1 MFLAAA
7 QACASTVPPDS
18 TWPPLQGWRLSGSET
33 CPISRR
39 AILSCLLL
47 RFAAGFTT
55 FPLKCSA
62 LRSPASFLPPGG
74 TVIKLLQRNTHEEHD
89 LRPGHL
95 RRSPVAVGLGC
106 VGPGWRSEPLRLTV
120 SRPGEGGP
128 SSDLA
133 SQLPPPLLRTQPRL
147 STRRAPTGPH
157 AITSLPVLPAP
168 VAHEAPRHEVPL
180 SLIPGKAVP
189 RQYVSARTGQPVH
202 RERPAVS
209 NQAAA
214 KGTGSS
220 PLALPR
226 WNLCPE
232 GRGTGPALLTR
243 AELRSQRPGLGG
255 GTAGGCGSNT
265 TLSFSFHQNLGEF
278 HKQMFLRLS
287 TYVLL
292 LMYYFISVYLLLFLG
307 KFPDPVNSR

>member
-1 MFLAAA
+1 MWSSSLGIE
-7 QACASTVPPDS
+7 C
-18 TWPPLQGWRLSGSET
+18 RGSRWT
-33 CPISRR
+33 
-39 AILSCLLL
+39 
-47 RFAAGFTT
+47 
-55 FPLKCSA
+55 
-62 LRSPASFLPPGG
+62 
-74 TVIKLLQRNTHEEHD
+74 
-89 LRPGHL
+89 
-95 RRSPVAVGLGC
+95 
-106 VGPGWRSEPLRLTV
+106 
-120 SRPGEGGP
+120 
-128 SSDLA
+128 
-133 SQLPPPLLRTQPRL
+133 
-147 STRRAPTGPH
+147 
-157 AITSLPVLPAP
+157 
-168 VAHEAPRHEVPL
+168 
-180 SLIPGKAVP
+180 
-189 RQYVSARTGQPVH
+189 YVSARTGQPVH

-209 NQAAA
+209 DQAAA

-292 LMYYFISVYLLLFLG
+292 LMYYFISIYLLLFLG